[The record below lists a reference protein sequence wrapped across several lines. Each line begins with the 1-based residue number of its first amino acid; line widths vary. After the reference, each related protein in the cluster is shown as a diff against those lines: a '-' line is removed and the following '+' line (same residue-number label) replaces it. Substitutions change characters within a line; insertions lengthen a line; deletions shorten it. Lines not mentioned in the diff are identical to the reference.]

1 MIMSV
6 TTDSTKVLLR
16 IPNDINKVIE
26 RIAKERYQTKTTV
39 IVELLRLQVKDQ
51 IQETQRPFDGVQKR

>member
-1 MIMSV
+1 M